1 MEEELR
7 EDYRDIL
14 ATMWLELMSDMTNV
28 EENLRLMTSF
38 TNEVVIDS
46 TIKPWNLEINKQ

>member
-1 MEEELR
+1 
-7 EDYRDIL
+7 
-14 ATMWLELMSDMTNV
+14 MWLELMSDMTNV